1 MKMLVIVLMLE
12 FIKEIVMDRLFTYM
26 AVDEGG
32 YVIRKFLSKREAEF
46 FCSNKD
52 EYVVKST
59 GVKKKVVSERDLY
72 KKAFL
77 EVGECLF

>member
-1 MKMLVIVLMLE
+1 MERV
-12 FIKEIVMDRLFTYM
+12 FTYM
-26 AVDEGG
+26 AVDDYG
-32 YVIRKFLSKREAEF
+32 YGIRKLLSKREEEF